1 MKEGIASILLGAG
14 LLCCALPSA
23 GAAPPHPAVYAT
35 APADQLLPADLPAIP
50 LLHTR
55 WLVRDG
61 VPPNIGAIAQTPD
74 GWLWF
79 ASTAGLF
86 RFDGVS
92 FSRYTPPAGVK
103 LSANIAKIGTL
114 ADGSLWVSPRFG
126 GLYMI
131 KDGKVRVF
139 DERHNLPIAQ
149 VPRVAAGV
157 DGRLW
162 LASGRGLHVLEPGGE
177 KWRSVEVEMNIP
189 KSVFDIEVDPEGTV
203 WAQSASFLYAMRRG
217 ETRFT
222 PVGSQDVPGSLLQG
236 PGGVVWNFDPNRPGV
251 RRLTPGATSM
261 YIENLLKRLHDV
273 QNPYIDRQGNF
284 WFPHKSGVLRIALD
298 VDARPH
304 AQGFTPRQGLSGRD
318 AKLVFED
325 REGNIWLVT
334 DSGLDQFRRGRM
346 REIALPAYGGEAR
359 PLVAG
364 PDGAL
369 WIDYSYLLDVNTIPE
384 HFAPERNVDS
394 VVHQMYRDPN
404 ATVWY
409 GTHSRLW
416 RLDGLKPVQVPL
428 PPSVEALVQ
437 QPIYAMAKD
446 SDDGLWISLGPRG
459 PWRMKDGVWTQ
470 NGGIEA
476 LTLYPTTNIVAG
488 PDRRLWFGSV
498 GNGLAI
504 LRDGKVDK
512 IGPEQGV
519 DVGTVLAI
527 LPDGAGAWLGGDEGL
542 AWFDGKR
549 ATRIQGEAGEQFQGG
564 TGLVLARDG
573 SLWVNGSGGLAFI
586 AAAELR
592 RALADTGYRVRF
604 LHYDENDGLMGAPAP
619 MYPIPSMV
627 QTPNGDLVVSTTGGV
642 FNFNPLKTVSNRV
655 VPPVH
660 VTGVSVGRD
669 SYPLGDTIG
678 LPAAPDNVR
687 IDYTALSLSLPR
699 RVRFQYML
707 EGVDSGWQD
716 AGNRRSA
723 FYTQLAPGTYTFR
736 VKAANDD
743 GVWNEEG
750 ARVRIEIPPTMAQT
764 WGFKLACALALILAA
779 YGLHRLRLRMAS
791 RRLSRTFDARVIERE
806 RSARDLHDTLL
817 QSVQGLIMH
826 FRRIAMRTPDD
837 APTRPLMQEALA
849 LATEVL
855 EEGRDKVGGL
865 RSAQEDADLA
875 AMLDAHG
882 RRLSVQH
889 GAAFVLAQEGAPRRL
904 RAPVL
909 DEVLAI
915 GREAV
920 RNAALHAQANRIA
933 VALRYGEREFEL
945 GVSDDGVGIDPSG
958 HAGRAGHWGM
968 PGMRERAAEL
978 GASLELDSARDKGC
992 AWRLRLP
999 ARLAYDDTSAQA
1011 PAAAST
1017 PREDQVH

>member
-1 MKEGIASILLGAG
+1 M
-14 LLCCALPSA
+14 
-23 GAAPPHPAVYAT
+23 
-35 APADQLLPADLPAIP
+35 
-50 LLHTR
+50 
-55 WLVRDG
+55 
-61 VPPNIGAIAQTPD
+61 
-74 GWLWF
+74 
-79 ASTAGLF
+79 
-86 RFDGVS
+86 
-92 FSRYTPPAGVK
+92 
-103 LSANIAKIGTL
+103 
-114 ADGSLWVSPRFG
+114 SPRFG
-126 GLYMI
+126 GLYLI
-131 KDGKVRVF
+131 KDGRVRVF
-139 DERHNLPIAQ
+139 DERHNLPIGQ
-149 VPRVAAGV
+149 VPRVAAGA

-162 LASGRGLHVLEPGGE
+162 LASGRGLHVLEPDGE

-189 KSVFDIEVDPEGTV
+189 KTVFDVEVDPEGTV
-203 WAQSASFLYAMRRG
+203 WGQSASFLYAMRRG
-217 ETRFT
+217 ESRFT
-222 PVGSQDVPGSLLQG
+222 PVGSQDLPGSLLLG

-251 RRLTPGATSM
+251 RRLTPGPTSV
-261 YIENLLKRLHDV
+261 YVENLLKRLHYV
-273 QNPYIDRQGNF
+273 RNPYIDRQGNF
-284 WFPHKSGVLRIALD
+284 WFPHKTGVLRIALD

-318 AKLVFED
+318 ARLVFED

-334 DSGLDQFRRGRM
+334 ESGLDQFRRGRM

-359 PLVAG
+359 PLAAG

-369 WIDYSYLLDVNTIPE
+369 WIDHSFLLDVNTIPE
-384 HFAPERNVDS
+384 HFAPERNVNT
-394 VVHQMYRDPN
+394 VVHQIYRDPG

-416 RLDGLKPVQVPL
+416 RLDGLKRIQVPL
-428 PPSVEALVQ
+428 PPEVERLVQ

-446 SDDGLWISLGPRG
+446 ADGGLWISLGPRG
-459 PWRMKDGVWTQ
+459 PWRMKTGSGPRTAASRRCRCIRPRISWP
-470 NGGIEA
+470 A
-476 LTLYPTTNIVAG
+476 PTANIVAG

-512 IGPEQGV
+512 IGAEQGI

-527 LPDGAGAWLGGDEGL
+527 LPDARGAWLGGDEGL
-542 AWFDGKR
+542 AYFDGKR
-549 ATRIQGEAGEQFQGG
+549 AVRIQGEGGEQFQGG
-564 TGLVLARDG
+564 TGLVLAADG
-573 SLWVNGSGGLAFI
+573 GLWVNGSGGLAFI
-586 AAAELR
+586 AAADLR
-592 RALADTGYRVRF
+592 RALADPAYRVRF
-604 LHYDENDGLMGAPAP
+604 LQYDENDGLMGAPAP

-627 QTPNGDLVVSTTGGV
+627 QTPLGDLVISTTGGV
-642 FNFNPLKTVSNRV
+642 FNFNPLRSVSNRV

-660 VTGVSVGRD
+660 VTGVSIGRD
-669 SYPLGDTIG
+669 SYPLGATVT
-678 LPAAPDNVR
+678 LPAAPENVR

-699 RVRFQYML
+699 RVRFQYIL
-707 EGVDSGWQD
+707 EGVDSAWQD

-723 FYTQLAPGTYTFR
+723 FYTPLAPGAYTFR

-764 WGFKLACALALILAA
+764 WAFKLACALAFILAA
-779 YGLHRLRLRMAS
+779 YGLHRLRLRMAI
-791 RRLSRTFDARVIERE
+791 RRLSRMFDARVIERE
-806 RSARDLHDTLL
+806 RIARDLHDTLL

-865 RSAQEDADLA
+865 RTAQEGADLA

-882 RRLSVQH
+882 RRLSAQH
-889 GAAFVLAQEGAPRRL
+889 GVAFALEGEGAPRRL

-920 RNAALHAQANRIA
+920 RNAFLHAEANRIA

-945 GVSDDGVGIDPSG
+945 GVSDDGIGIDEAG
-958 HAGRAGHWGM
+958 RAGRAGHWGM

-978 GASLELDSARDKGC
+978 GASLDLDSAPGKGC
-992 AWRLRLP
+992 VWRLRLP
-999 ARLAYDDTSAQA
+999 ARLAYDDTGGQA

-1017 PREDQVH
+1017 PREDEVH